1 MKAQNQDS
9 VPQNHLK
16 KKRIFTIVGSSAT
29 TTVSYIGLYSL
40 WYKDYSSGKFHF
52 FNDSREWNQ
61 MDKLGH
67 GLTCYQIGR
76 LGLGANNYCGFKG
89 NAAKIILCYTGT
101 IYMTGIEVLD
111 GYSQGWGF
119 SWTDMAANVGGSSLA
134 LGQELLWKEQR
145 IQMKF
150 SFRKSGIASVRPNV
164 LGENFTQQLLKD
176 YNGQTYWLSANI
188 ASFIKRENNF
198 PKWLN
203 VAFGYG
209 ANNMY
214 YGSPDYVSVLADG
227 TVLNNNRTRQ
237 YYLSLD
243 ADLTKI
249 KTKSKVLKTVFKF
262 VSLVK
267 IPFPALVLE
276 QGRVKGVWY

>member
-1 MKAQNQDS
+1 MSAQQLDS
-9 VPQNHLK
+9 ISAKSIRNR
-16 KKRIFTIVGSSAT
+16 RIFTIAGSSVAT
-29 TTVSYIGLYSL
+29 TASYIGLYSL
-40 WYKDYSSGKFHF
+40 WYKDYSNGKFHF

-67 GLTCYQIGR
+67 TLTCYQIGR
-76 LGLGANNYCGFKG
+76 LGLGANSFCRFKG
-89 NAAKIILCYTGT
+89 NSSKIVLCYVGT
-101 IYMTGIEVLD
+101 LYMTGIEVLD

-134 LGQELLWKEQR
+134 LGQDLLWNEQR
-145 IQMKF
+145 IQLKF
-150 SFRKSGIASVRPNV
+150 SFRKSGIAETRPDV
-164 LGENFTQQLLKD
+164 LGSNFTQQILKD
-176 YNGQTYWLSANI
+176 YNGQTYWISANI
-188 ASFIKRENNF
+188 ASFIKRENKF

-203 VAFGYG
+203 IAFGYG
-209 ANNMY
+209 AHNMY
-214 YGSPDYVSVLADG
+214 YGDPDYISVLANG
-227 TVLNNNRTRQ
+227 TVLNNNQYRQ

-267 IPFPALVLE
+267 IPFPAVFLE